1 VSVAIH
7 VAGRAWPLGSGDFVH
22 AFFSTVT
29 YHLEPGGW
37 GSRFPAL
44 MNGLYAG
51 ELEAGRAQ
59 EALRELDEIRAGL
72 RRHAPVEVVWDIED
86 PTKRPPWGDDISG
99 DITDLG
105 NYFVTDDG
113 RDLLDVLA
121 EALHDGARANAPT
134 TVG

>member
-1 VSVAIH
+1 
-7 VAGRAWPLGSGDFVH
+7 
-22 AFFSTVT
+22 
-29 YHLEPGGW
+29 
-37 GSRFPAL
+37 

-51 ELEAGRAQ
+51 ELDAGRAQ